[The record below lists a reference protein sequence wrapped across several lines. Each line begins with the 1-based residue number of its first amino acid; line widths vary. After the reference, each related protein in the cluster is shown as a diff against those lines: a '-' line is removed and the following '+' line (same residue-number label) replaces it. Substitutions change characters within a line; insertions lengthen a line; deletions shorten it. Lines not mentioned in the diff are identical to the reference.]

1 MSRIRILAGLS
12 ALLNLTILIAV
23 ALAVFTR
30 FPTVEGDIGRF
41 QNGAKTFRYFTTDS
55 NLLAALASLIILPF
69 SLRTFFG
76 VTEGLPLWVQTVKY
90 IAVCSVTLTFLT
102 VVCFLAPTQGWGRM
116 FSGANLWLH
125 LICPLLCIL
134 SYLFLE
140 SRNRLPFSATF
151 AALIPIVLYGAVY
164 LIAVVFVGESGGGW
178 KDFYGFNRGGMW
190 FVALPL
196 LLGVSYLIAL
206 GQRALSILIQGKLS

>member
-1 MSRIRILAGLS
+1 MSKVRIFAGLS
-12 ALLNLTILIAV
+12 ALLNLAIVIAV
-23 ALAVFTR
+23 TLAVFTR

-55 NLLAALASLIILPF
+55 NLFAALAGLITLVF

-76 VTEGLPLWVQTVKY
+76 GNGEFPLWVQTVKY

-102 VVCFLAPTQGWGRM
+102 VVGFLAPTQGWGRM
-116 FSGANLWLH
+116 FGGANLWLH

-134 SYLFLE
+134 SYLLLE

-151 AALIPIVLYGAVY
+151 AALIPVVLYGAVY
-164 LIAVVFVGESGGGW
+164 LIAVVFVGEEGGGW
-178 KDFYGFNRGGMW
+178 NDFYGFNRSGMW

-196 LLGVSYLIAL
+196 MLGVAYLVAL
-206 GQRALSILIQGKLS
+206 GQRALSLLANGRFA